1 MARLTA
7 LPSIDIIRGFK
18 GVLDFYLWK
27 GLPCV
32 RRWPRMTKAKQTQ
45 ASKDAAAIFGQI
57 SSNYRLLAPLAL
69 EAYQIEAR
77 TQPRT
82 ARDLYISGAYGHLH
96 QRTEPPPPPPP
107 EWVMYDAYV
116 CVRDKKPM
124 GTGGGTFTS
133 GAWRTRDINDEH
145 ADPLDLCTIA
155 ANQITLEAGTYRC
168 TISAPAFNVRAHQT
182 RLYNVTDAALLL
194 PGTVGVDDNAGIN
207 LGRSIIIG
215 RFTLAAQKVL
225 EIQHWC
231 ETTRAGNGFGVN
243 FTKTSE
249 IYTVAEFWREG

>member
-45 ASKDAAAIFGQI
+45 ASKDAAALFGQI
-57 SSNYRLLAPLAL
+57 SSDYRLLPPLAL
-69 EAYQIEAR
+69 EAYQIEAA

-96 QRTEPPPPPPP
+96 ERSEPPPPPPP
-107 EWVMYDAYV
+107 EWTMYDAYI
-116 CVRDKKPM
+116 CVRDKKPQ
-124 GTGGGTFTS
+124 GTNGGTFTS

-145 ADPLDLCTIA
+145 ADPLDLCAIA
-155 ANQITLEAGTYRC
+155 ANQITLQPGTYRC
-168 TISAPAFNVRAHQT
+168 LISCPAFYCNRHQAQ
-182 RLYNVTDAALLL
+182 LYNVTDAALIL
-194 PGTVGVDDNAGIN
+194 PGAPSYAGATALNTI
-207 LGRSIIIG
+207 RAFIAG
-215 RFTLAAQKVL
+215 RFTLAAAKVL
-225 EIQHWC
+225 EIQHQC
-231 ETTRAGNGFGVN
+231 STTRANDGLGTQGAW
-243 FTKTSE
+243 TEE